1 MEVLS
6 LNFGPH
12 KFSLEASFFLNLREG
27 QTPPMIFSQT
37 QNKKGTDSFLSLRSF
52 FVPLHL

>member
-37 QNKKGTDSFLSLRSF
+37 HINRLLGKLNFLQIKALAF
-52 FVPLHL
+52 PI